1 MAEADIWTIRR
12 LLSWTRDYFARHG
25 IEEPR
30 LDAEILLGHVLQK
43 SRIYLYTD
51 FNQIVNPEELA
62 AFKVLIQKRV
72 AGYCTAVL
80 VGKREFMGLTFHVNE
95 HVLVPRPD
103 TEAWLETIIGNYR
116 NLPDISMLDLG
127 TGSGAIAISFL
138 SFCKEA
144 KGVAVDISPEAL
156 AVAKENGETAGVAS
170 RIEWREGDFLKA
182 LLPSEIFD
190 VVLTN
195 PPYIP
200 RAVIETLAPEVRREP
215 HLALDGGEDG
225 LDFYRILAKD
235 AAPHVKSG
243 GLLAMEVGIGQ
254 AEAVQKLFAENPAWS
269 GSSVLRDCGGIAR
282 AVCVRRSE
290 A

>member
-1 MAEADIWTIRR
+1 MAEADVWTIRR
-12 LLSWTRDYFARHG
+12 LLAWTQDYFARHG

-30 LDAEILLGHVLQK
+30 LDSEILLGHVLGK

-62 AFKVLIQKRV
+62 AFKILIQKRV
-72 AGYCTAVL
+72 AGFCTAVL
-80 VGKREFMGLTFHVNE
+80 VGKRELMGISFHVNE

-127 TGSGAIAISFL
+127 TGSGAIAVSFL

-156 AVAKENGETAGVAS
+156 AVARENGEAAGVS
-170 RIEWREGDFLKA
+170 KRIEWREGDFLKA
-182 LLPSEIFD
+182 LSQEETFD
-190 VVLTN
+190 VILTN

-215 HLALDGGEDG
+215 HTALDGGEEG

-235 AAPHVKSG
+235 AAAHVKPG

-254 AEAVQKLFAENPAWS
+254 SEDVQALFLGNPAWAD
-269 GSSVLRDCGGIAR
+269 SSILRDYGGIAR
-282 AVCVRRSE
+282 AVCMRR
-290 A
+290 ADA